1 LIPQEVFVSLKRP
14 HHEARIIVKSV
25 MMDVGCLQQLN
36 YYQTLMLLDNAMIG
50 KKERDVGMP
59 MDYILVDARCGRCFK
74 LTA

>member
-1 LIPQEVFVSLKRP
+1 
-14 HHEARIIVKSV
+14 